1 MNTLFEHYIKTE
13 DITFKYARGRS
24 AKFGKEFH
32 VFHEII
38 LFMGGSA
45 EFITESIHTK
55 IAPDSL
61 IVIPKETYH
70 QVAIHARQE
79 DYCRCL
85 INFYDIPE
93 LAGLTAKAMKH
104 PIIIK
109 ADKDTAYL
117 FEKLIKNLSDS
128 SADKLLYSVLVL
140 LLSEIAEKSN
150 TQISENSQSTYVTN
164 AVKYINNNITRKIT
178 VDEIAKECM
187 ISPSS
192 LSHVFRKEMNIPLY
206 KFIIKKRLINA
217 YHKIMAGEA
226 ATVAAMECGFADYSG
241 FYKQYKKMFGIS
253 PSEKI
258 KGFNKQ

>member
-1 MNTLFEHYIKTE
+1 MNTLFEHYIKTD

-24 AKFGKEFH
+24 VKFGKEFH

-55 IAPDSL
+55 IAPNSL

-70 QVAIHARQE
+70 QVAIHEKQE

-85 INFYDIPE
+85 INFYDIQE
-93 LAGLTAKAMKH
+93 LYDIVSEAMTR
-104 PIIIK
+104 PIIMK
-109 ADKDTAYL
+109 ADKGIEYL
-117 FEKLIKNLSDS
+117 FEKLVKNLSDRN
-128 SADKLLYSVLVL
+128 SAKLLGSVLVL
-140 LLSEIAEKSN
+140 LLSEITEKSN
-150 TQISENSQSTYVTN
+150 AQVFENSQNIYVTT
-164 AVKYINNNITRKIT
+164 AVKYINSNIQKKIT

-187 ISPSS
+187 ISPSA
-192 LSHVFRKEMNIPLY
+192 LSHIFKREMNIPLY

-217 YHKIMAGEA
+217 YHKIMSGEA
-226 ATVAAMECGFADYSG
+226 ATVAAMECGFSDYSG

-258 KGFNKQ
+258 KGFKQ